1 MVKFYA
7 ARIMAGKMT
16 VQDVPAR
23 WRKEAA
29 EAIKDVKGGL
39 NNVESM

>member
-23 WRKEAA
+23 WRA
-29 EAIKDVKGGL
+29 EVAKVIGDKNNTGG
-39 NNVESM
+39 M

>member
-23 WRKEAA
+23 WRA
-29 EAIKDVKGGL
+29 EVAEVIKNEKNAGG
-39 NNVESM
+39 M